1 MVVSTRSDAAHREV
15 ASQRSFSGVVGTL
28 NFTFA
33 KQILHLLI
41 IPLDLSKNKSRGD
54 FMCHRTGSN
63 ENSKPLPVING
74 EKEKTETN
82 NQWVTTGHKPLEDNR
97 ERRDG
102 PGGD

>member
-1 MVVSTRSDAAHREV
+1 
-15 ASQRSFSGVVGTL
+15 
-28 NFTFA
+28 
-33 KQILHLLI
+33 
-41 IPLDLSKNKSRGD
+41 
-54 FMCHRTGSN
+54 MCHRTGSN
-63 ENSKPLPVING
+63 ENSKTLPAING

>member
-1 MVVSTRSDAAHREV
+1 MHKRFN
-15 ASQRSFSGVVGTL
+15 QCFL
-28 NFTFA
+28 N
-33 KQILHLLI
+33 LLI

-102 PGGD
+102 PGGE